1 MSTTT
6 IPSTGLVTV
15 EVPARVV
22 NRLRD
27 ELYGCISCAAAELAS
42 AADKHDVSEIR
53 LKLSTIQQ
61 HEALLDALGW
71 DVGGYENDF
80 KLSADDTI
88 EITAGTLALADA
100 ADFIA
105 GGARDD
111 LDGVGVN
118 DTLHPDERAIAEM
131 CVDLADRF
139 LRAREL
145 VPRRD
150 RRTLDLELLAKEDR
164 VRANMP
170 RRPGGDA

>member
-1 MSTTT
+1 MTATT
-6 IPSTGLVTV
+6 IPSTDLVTV

-27 ELYGCISCAAAELAS
+27 ELYGCIACAAGELAS

-53 LKLSTIQQ
+53 LKLSTIKQ

-80 KLSADDTI
+80 KLSGDDTI
-88 EITAGTLALADA
+88 EITAGALALADA

-111 LDGVGVN
+111 LGGVN
-118 DTLHPDERAIAEM
+118 GTLHPEDRAIAEM

-139 LRAREL
+139 LLAIDRAAGR
-145 VPRRD
+145 
-150 RRTLDLELLAKEDR
+150 
-164 VRANMP
+164 
-170 RRPGGDA
+170 GDVV